1 MNRKLLLAA
10 VVPAFALIA
19 GAVVAHDGGH
29 RKENRFRAELKP
41 TEEVPAVSSVASGR
55 FKATIDEANQ
65 TITYEVSYEGL
76 EGNVTQAHIH
86 IGQKSVNGGISI
98 FLCGN
103 APTVP
108 AATVPQPPACPPS
121 PATVTGVLTP
131 DMVIGPNLQGVAP
144 FGPGVNEFQELIDAI
159 REGFAY
165 ANVHSS
171 KFGGGEV
178 RGQIEGR
185 RHHDRD

>member
-1 MNRKLLLAA
+1 MNRKLLAA
-10 VVPAFALIA
+10 VIPAFALIA
-19 GAVVAHDGGH
+19 GSVIAHDGEG
-29 RKENRFRAELKP
+29 RKNNRFRAELKP

-55 FKATIDEANQ
+55 FKMTIDEENQ
-65 TITYEVSYEGL
+65 TITYEVSYDGL
-76 EGNVTQAHIH
+76 EGNVSQSHIH
-86 IGQKSVNGGISI
+86 IGQRSVNGGISI

-103 APTVP
+103 PPTVP

-131 DMVIGPNLQGVAP
+131 DMVVGPNAQGVAP

-159 REGFAY
+159 RDGVAY

-178 RGQIEGR
+178 RGQIEPRHGR
-185 RHHDRD
+185 GRD